1 MVDETV
7 VQSSEYI
14 LPQNGEVH
22 ESVTMVLR
30 QLSRLR
36 ECSSDLERITFYFT
50 PRVELQR
57 S

>member
-36 ECSSDLERITFYFT
+36 ECTSDLERITFYFT